1 MNGEEFPG
9 LVRLNQDGQTDRSFH
24 CQTPQELGG
33 RIMDFVVQEDGRIV
47 ICGWFTEV
55 NGVKCQHLAR
65 LNPDGSLDE
74 TFRNPFRS
82 LEEVNAV
89 RFPVY
94 QLAAAP
100 GTAAATKNTSTA
112 LMTPETILI
121 TAMSYHAG
129 GATIQ
134 FTGQP
139 NQPYILQA
147 TDALNA
153 ADWNNISTNQSNA
166 SGMGSFR
173 DADAVNHPSRFYRIA
188 TP

>member
-1 MNGEEFPG
+1 MRFDKDWMPDFSFTNSYEIDIHSRLTIKRQNDGKFLVAGLIGTMNGEEFPG
-9 LVRLNQDGQTDRSFH
+9 LVRLNQDGQTDHSFR
-24 CQTPQELGG
+24 CQTPRDIHG

-74 TFRNPFRS
+74 TFRNPFHS

-121 TAMSYHAG
+121 TAMSYHAD
-129 GATIQ
+129 GARTIHALRQ
-134 FTGQP
+134 R
-139 NQPYILQA
+139 L
-147 TDALNA
+147 DA
-153 ADWNNISTNQSNA
+153 
-166 SGMGSFR
+166 
-173 DADAVNHPSRFYRIA
+173 
-188 TP
+188 